1 MTEQAE
7 NLNKILHQDVFDYLY
22 KLKQE
27 EMFKNLY
34 FTFRERNTNNRLENG
49 FYFQGEI
56 YAFVGLFK
64 KGSQANKTRMFGLAF
79 IYSKVDIELLCDNSF
94 SENEKLFCE
103 ELAKIFDF
111 SNSEREENK
120 HRVKYAKT
128 ILDGNF
134 TESADGVTNVL
145 RTFIENKRKIAELIE
160 KYALNID
167 DFLVSKDD
175 FEKMSKNIEG
185 IVNDSKIRTVS
196 SVVITDGKNNMKA
209 LNQILYGP
217 PGTGK
222 TYRTIDKTLEIIDEQ
237 FYQENKDDRKKLKEK
252 FEEYREAGQIEFV
265 TFHQSYGYEEFVE
278 GIKPIPVGK
287 HGNETEQMIYDVVD
301 GVFKNIIKHINDAQ
315 QNKLVG
321 NYERKFTLNASSIN
335 IQANLIQRGD
345 SKFYLQPGSKVRKA
359 TTESFDR
366 YTYPKLRAKFLEE
379 AKFKEMEEWFILETE
394 YQFNSKSAASSI
406 VLGRQ
411 SNGES
416 EWKEIFEISNY
427 KDKHAVNKNYVLII
441 DEVNRGNISK
451 IFGELITLIEES
463 KRAGNE
469 EAMVVTLPY
478 SGDRFSVPNNL
489 YIIGTMNTADRSIAL
504 MDTAL
509 RRRFEFV
516 EMQPKPELL
525 KDSSDTGI
533 STQLM
538 LEKINQ
544 RIEYLYDRDHTI
556 GHAYF
561 IGIENIVGLNK
572 VFTNKVIPLLQ
583 EYFYDDW
590 EKIRLVLAD
599 NQTTNT
605 DHQFIQRA
613 TNIANTLFG
622 GKESVNIEPEKIIY
636 TINEDLA
643 KGNLPV
649 EAFIKIYAD
658 AIKAEQASNQE

>member
-1 MTEQAE
+1 MQYWLFPSKPSFYDAI
-7 NLNKILHQDVFDYLY
+7 NA
-22 KLKQE
+22 
-27 EMFKNLY
+27 FKNLKQVDWGNRGNNKVSNGDIVYLISGEDVKAISIKTKVINSEISKDALLNNDLSY
-34 FTFRERNTNNRLENG
+34 FKESKRKVVLEKYIRLELICFTDQKKLSLDNLIKNG
-49 FYFQGEI
+49 LKKMPQGKQKIGEPLLDYI
-56 YAFVGLFK
+56 QLNDGD
-64 KGSQANKTRMFGLAF
+64 
-79 IYSKVDIELLCDNSF
+79 VDGYYQDNS
-94 SENEKLFCE
+94 
-103 ELAKIFDF
+103 
-111 SNSEREENK
+111 K
-120 HRVKYAKT
+120 HE
-128 ILDGNF
+128 GN
-134 TESADGVTNVL
+134 
-145 RTFIENKRKIAELIE
+145 
-160 KYALNID
+160 
-167 DFLVSKDD
+167 
-175 FEKMSKNIEG
+175 M
-185 IVNDSKIRTVS
+185 
-196 SVVITDGKNNMKA
+196 NNPS

-222 TYRTIDKTLEIIDEQ
+222 TYNSVIKALEIIQPEVIKQ
-237 FYQENKDDRKKLKEK
+237 FKADGEKYETYKDKLLPKYNELK
-252 FEEYREAGQIEFV
+252 EAGQIEFV
-265 TFHQSYGYEEFVE
+265 MFHQSYGYEEFVE

-301 GVFKNIIKHINDAQ
+301 GVFKSIVKHINDAQ

-366 YTYPKLRAKFLEE
+366 YTYPKLRAKFLED

-394 YQFNSKSAASSI
+394 YQFSSKSAASSI

-427 KDKHAVNKNYVLII
+427 KDKHTVNKNYVLII

-451 IFGELITLIEES
+451 IFGELITLIEDS
-463 KRAGNE
+463 KRAGNPE
-469 EAMVVTLPY
+469 GMALTLPY
-478 SGDRFSVPNNL
+478 SRDKFSVPNNL

-516 EMQPKPELL
+516 EMMPKYDRLSDNVDGVNLQKLL
-525 KDSSDTGI
+525 
-533 STQLM
+533 
-538 LEKINQ
+538 EVINQ
-544 RIEYLYDRDHTI
+544 RIEYLYDRDHII

-561 IGIENIVGLNK
+561 ISVKKLTELNHA
-572 VFTNKVIPLLQ
+572 FANKIIPLLQ

-599 NQTTNT
+599 NQTDNENY
-605 DHQFIQRA
+605 QFIKS
-613 TNIANTLFG
+613 TKNSANNKLFG
-622 GKESVNIEPEKIIY
+622 GKEVANIETEKIIY
-636 TINEDLA
+636 TINEELA

-649 EAFIKIYAD
+649 EAFIKIYGD
-658 AIKAEQASNQE
+658 AIKADQVSNQE

>member
-1 MTEQAE
+1 MPQGKQKIGEPLLDYIQ
-7 NLNKILHQDVFDYLY
+7 LNDGDVDGYY
-22 KLKQE
+22 Q
-27 EMFKNLY
+27 
-34 FTFRERNTNNRLENG
+34 
-49 FYFQGEI
+49 
-56 YAFVGLFK
+56 
-64 KGSQANKTRMFGLAF
+64 
-79 IYSKVDIELLCDNSF
+79 DNS
-94 SENEKLFCE
+94 
-103 ELAKIFDF
+103 
-111 SNSEREENK
+111 K
-120 HRVKYAKT
+120 HE
-128 ILDGNF
+128 GN
-134 TESADGVTNVL
+134 
-145 RTFIENKRKIAELIE
+145 
-160 KYALNID
+160 
-167 DFLVSKDD
+167 
-175 FEKMSKNIEG
+175 M
-185 IVNDSKIRTVS
+185 
-196 SVVITDGKNNMKA
+196 NNPS

-222 TYRTIDKTLEIIDEQ
+222 TYNSVIKALEIIQPEVIKQ
-237 FYQENKDDRKKLKEK
+237 FKADGEKYETYKDKLLPKYNELK
-252 FEEYREAGQIEFV
+252 EAGQIEFV
-265 TFHQSYGYEEFVE
+265 MFHQSYGYEEFVE

-301 GVFKNIIKHINDAQ
+301 GVFKSIVKHINDAQ

-366 YTYPKLRAKFLEE
+366 YTYPKLRAKFLED

-394 YQFNSKSAASSI
+394 YQFSSKSAASSI

-427 KDKHAVNKNYVLII
+427 KDKHTVNKNYVLII

-451 IFGELITLIEES
+451 MFGELITLIDDS
-463 KRAGNE
+463 KRAGNPE
-469 EAMVVTLPY
+469 GMALTLPY
-478 SGDRFSVPNNL
+478 SRDKFSVPNNL

-516 EMQPKPELL
+516 EMMPKYDRLSDNVDGVNLQKLL
-525 KDSSDTGI
+525 
-533 STQLM
+533 
-538 LEKINQ
+538 EVINQ
-544 RIEYLYDRDHTI
+544 RIEYLYDRDHII

-561 IGIENIVGLNK
+561 ISVKKLTELNHA
-572 VFTNKVIPLLQ
+572 FANKIIPLLQ

-599 NQTTNT
+599 NQTDNENY
-605 DHQFIQRA
+605 QFIKS
-613 TNIANTLFG
+613 TKNSANNKLFG
-622 GKESVNIEPEKIIY
+622 GKEVANIETEKIIY
-636 TINEDLA
+636 TINEELA

-649 EAFIKIYAD
+649 EAFIKIYGD
-658 AIKAEQASNQE
+658 AIKADQVSNQE

>member
-1 MTEQAE
+1 MLELNNNYIGVLITESLQ
-7 NLNKILHQDVFDYLY
+7 KIETNPSSRGFVNDLY
-22 KLKQE
+22 D
-27 EMFKNLY
+27 
-34 FTFRERNTNNRLENG
+34 
-49 FYFQGEI
+49 
-56 YAFVGLFK
+56 A
-64 KGSQANKTRMFGLAF
+64 TRFSWLINDTSNVKYVFGL
-79 IYSKVDIELLCDNSF
+79 
-94 SENEKLFCE
+94 
-103 ELAKIFDF
+103 
-111 SNSEREENK
+111 ERK
-120 HRVKYAKT
+120 DHKYYAKVVYEV
-128 ILDGNF
+128 NQW
-134 TESADGVTNVL
+134 
-145 RTFIENKRKIAELIE
+145 
-160 KYALNID
+160 
-167 DFLVSKDD
+167 LVAQKG
-175 FEKMSKNIEG
+175 EHNPITGE
-185 IVNDSKIRTVS
+185 
-196 SVVITDGKNNMKA
+196 VITRGGRKYFEGNRVESDLINKDMTGYFAEKANQQDTVLYPLRGINNVEKEKDSQIIEP

-222 TYRTIDKTLEIIDEQ
+222 TYNSVIKALEIIEPDVVEQ
-237 FYQENKDDRKKLKEK
+237 FKADGETYENYKNKLLPKYNDLKET
-252 FEEYREAGQIEFV
+252 GQIEFV
-265 TFHQSYGYEEFVE
+265 TFHQSYSYEEFVE

-287 HGNETEQMIYDVVD
+287 FGNEAEQMIYDVVD
-301 GVFKNIIKHINDAQ
+301 GVFRNIVKHIDDDQ

-335 IQANLIQRGD
+335 IQANLIERGD

-359 TTESFDR
+359 TTESFNR
-366 YTYPKLRAKFLEE
+366 YTYPKLRAKFLEDAE
-379 AKFKEMEEWFILETE
+379 FKEMEEWFILETE
-394 YQFNSKSAASSI
+394 YQFSSKSAASSI

-416 EWKEIFEISNY
+416 EWKEVFEISNY

-463 KRAGNE
+463 KRAGKP
-469 EAMVVTLPY
+469 EAMAVTLPY
-478 SGDRFSVPNNL
+478 SGESFSIPNNL

-516 EMQPKPELL
+516 EMMPKYDRLSDNVDGVNLQKLL
-525 KDSSDTGI
+525 KT
-533 STQLM
+533 
-538 LEKINQ
+538 INQ

-561 IGIENIVGLNK
+561 ISVEKLTELNHA
-572 VFTNKVIPLLQ
+572 FANKIIPLLQ

-613 TNIANTLFG
+613 TNTANTLFG
-622 GKESVNIEPEKIIY
+622 GKEVANIEPEKIIY
-636 TINEDLA
+636 TINEELA

-649 EAFIKIYAD
+649 EAFIKIYDAD
-658 AIKAEQASNQE
+658 AIKADQASNQE